1 MNRNRILILTVA
13 MLLVTGAGQQ
23 AQAQRVKINFTDQE
37 AVGYDISKIGSI
49 EFEEGTPVE
58 TPEWVD
64 LGLPSGTL
72 WATMNVGAASPEE
85 CGGFYA
91 WGETET
97 KYTYSWATYSHCDG
111 SYLTMNKYCTDGYYG
126 TVDGLK
132 ALEDAD
138 DVATTLFGEN
148 WSMPTREQFEELFN
162 QDYTTWKRV
171 SRNDVW
177 GILVTSKKTNWSIFL
192 PVGGYRDGKDSYNE
206 DRGYYWTKDLYVGIE
221 NLARSLSIDGNS
233 LSTGASNNRRCGLNI
248 RPVYKQPEHEYVD
261 LGLPSGTLWAAT
273 NIGAETPEN
282 YGNYYAWGET
292 ETKDEYNWKS
302 YKLAIFGNEI
312 EDFMSSNDLIKYT
325 GSDYKDEK
333 SDKYAQSLQE
343 TDDAATANWG
353 ADWQMPDMFQWIE
366 LISGEYTTIEYVS
379 LSQYRHG
386 VRITS
391 KSNGNSIF
399 LPLAGYYNE
408 NYKITNHAYYWTRNI
423 SDLGEKPYLQAYII
437 SYDEKTTDFWN
448 IRLTASHRCLGCS
461 IRPIR
466 KKK

>member
-97 KYTYSWATYSHCDG
+97 KDTYSWATYSHCDG

-132 ALEDAD
+132 VLEDAD

-221 NLARSLSIDGNS
+221 NLARSPSKG
-233 LSTGASNNRRCGLNI
+233 TAS
-248 RPVYKQPEHEYVD
+248 
-261 LGLPSGTLWAAT
+261 
-273 NIGAETPEN
+273 
-282 YGNYYAWGET
+282 
-292 ETKDEYNWKS
+292 
-302 YKLAIFGNEI
+302 
-312 EDFMSSNDLIKYT
+312 
-325 GSDYKDEK
+325 
-333 SDKYAQSLQE
+333 AQVPPI
-343 TDDAATANWG
+343 TDAAASTYAPYINS
-353 ADWQMPDMFQWIE
+353 P
-366 LISGEYTTIEYVS
+366 S
-379 LSQYRHG
+379 
-386 VRITS
+386 TS
-391 KSNGNSIF
+391 M
-399 LPLAGYYNE
+399 
-408 NYKITNHAYYWTRNI
+408 
-423 SDLGEKPYLQAYII
+423 
-437 SYDEKTTDFWN
+437 
-448 IRLTASHRCLGCS
+448 
-461 IRPIR
+461 
-466 KKK
+466 